1 MNGIITEMTEDIK
14 SCEKGGT
21 APDFTYQIKKK
32 KKHFEIFHASEQL
45 QDK

>member
-32 KKHFEIFHASEQL
+32 KLFEIFHASEQL

>member
-1 MNGIITEMTEDIK
+1 MTEDIK

-32 KKHFEIFHASEQL
+32 KNTLKYSMPLNNCKIS
-45 QDK
+45 K